1 MQEFNKSAKR
11 CVSGLRFI
19 FHRSEE
25 TEPKKQNPSTMER
38 SFTELRFASVPAL
51 DCEDPGR
58 LSTVQM
64 NALRAPLTVS
74 PELKEDMCSFS
85 LDRADDFI
93 DGINCLCNPGSV
105 RFEIGSGRDGCAC
118 RSSPR
123 WNPWVCGHTR

>member
-38 SFTELRFASVPAL
+38 SFTELRFASFPAL

-58 LSTVQM
+58 LSRVQM

-93 DGINCLCNPGSV
+93 DGIYPGD
-105 RFEIGSGRDGCAC
+105 EGRDHS
-118 RSSPR
+118 R
-123 WNPWVCGHTR
+123 VLCGATRHFVGYLRKNE

>member
-38 SFTELRFASVPAL
+38 SFTELRFASFPAL

-58 LSTVQM
+58 LSRVQM

-93 DGINCLCNPGSV
+93 DGISYTHRGREPCQVSV
-105 RFEIGSGRDGCAC
+105 NAAVANRL
-118 RSSPR
+118 
-123 WNPWVCGHTR
+123 